1 MAHVY
6 GHARPFWSMAPF
18 KQAKDFWEW
27 EKHPWNTPVPKD
39 CKGIYP
45 TKSQWEAQ
53 SDVTADKWRRFHDV
67 ESKSGE
73 RRAETDMQMM
83 ERIREANPE
92 PSKAYGYPMASRTGE
107 HDMYG
112 QAQRDIAAG
121 KYAPEEEDDM
131 DKLLKYMF
139 MSELMA
145 GMAGDPA
152 PTPYTVQVG
161 PAAREF
167 TPYNMFS

>member
-1 MAHVY
+1 MFY
-6 GHARPFWSMAPF
+6 GDPTFGGAAALWNLMKEKDLLTFKPLEAKQERETAQQAQALNVAPKMGAMYEARPTYSAAPVNQALAQEQDMHRF
-18 KQAKDFWEW
+18 RRSAAPLPQDVQAKIKTGGYD
-27 EKHPWNTPVPKD
+27 PVV
-39 CKGIYP
+39 
-45 TKSQWEAQ
+45 S
-53 SDVTADKWRRFHDV
+53 
-67 ESKSGE
+67 
-73 RRAETDMQMM
+73 
-83 ERIREANPE
+83 
-92 PSKAYGYPMASRTGE
+92 
-107 HDMYG
+107 
-112 QAQRDIAAG
+112 
-121 KYAPEEEDDM
+121 EEDDM

>member
-1 MAHVY
+1 
-6 GHARPFWSMAPF
+6 
-18 KQAKDFWEW
+18 
-27 EKHPWNTPVPKD
+27 
-39 CKGIYP
+39 
-45 TKSQWEAQ
+45 
-53 SDVTADKWRRFHDV
+53 
-67 ESKSGE
+67 
-73 RRAETDMQMM
+73 
-83 ERIREANPE
+83 
-92 PSKAYGYPMASRTGE
+92 
-107 HDMYG
+107 
-112 QAQRDIAAG
+112 
-121 KYAPEEEDDM
+121 M